1 MKPYLTLMFVLFLVC
16 LLIGWGLSAN
26 QIITLPTTFW
36 LGAVLFFPISSSL
49 IHFLLLK
56 SVEGKP
62 TRFVTAYM
70 GLLSLKMFLHLII
83 IVAVGLTFSEYAVQ
97 FILIYAGFYLLYT
110 VAETVSLFKVF
121 YKK

>member
-16 LLIGWGLSAN
+16 LLVGWGLSAN
-26 QIITLPTTFW
+26 QIITLPTAFW
-36 LGAVLFFPISSSL
+36 LGPVLFFPISSSL

>member
-1 MKPYLTLMFVLFLVC
+1 MKPYLTLMFVLLLVC
-16 LLIGWGLSAN
+16 LLVGWGLSAN
-26 QIITLPTTFW
+26 QIITLPTVFW

-83 IVAVGLTFSEYAVQ
+83 IVAVGLTFREYAVQ
-97 FILIYAGFYLLYT
+97 FVLLYAGFYLLYT

>member
-1 MKPYLTLMFVLFLVC
+1 V
-16 LLIGWGLSAN
+16 GWGLSAN
-26 QIITLPTTFW
+26 QIITLPTVFW

-83 IVAVGLTFSEYAVQ
+83 IVAVGLTFREYAVQ
-97 FILIYAGFYLLYT
+97 FVLLYAGFYLLYT